1 MTDPVAGVVVV
12 HFGDP
17 EPTLDCVASVVTD
30 GSHVDRRVV
39 VVDNSGNMDP
49 ARLGSDARLLSR
61 PDNPGYGTA
70 ANLGLDAADHDR
82 RCSFYL
88 VLNNDAL
95 LAEGFLEAAAG
106 ALEHG
111 VGAAA
116 GPIYDSKNPTRLWYA
131 GGRINFLTGTVWQRR
146 SATAA
151 SRRREV
157 GFIPAT
163 AMAIA
168 SPAWREVGGFDPRY
182 FLYNE
187 DVDLCLRLRRAGWRL
202 LFEPG
207 MICFHAIGGATAS
220 ADRSPIYLENL
231 TRTRFEP
238 FRSRL
243 YRVYA
248 GGIHTLYNSL
258 RVVGLGLRRG
268 FGCGPYVSA
277 VVRGHL
283 AALRNLFS

>member
-1 MTDPVAGVVVV
+1 
-12 HFGDP
+12 
-17 EPTLDCVASVVTD
+17 VVTD
-30 GSHVDRRVV
+30 GSQIERRVV

-49 ARLGSDARLLSR
+49 ASLGSDARLLTC
-61 PDNPGYGTA
+61 PDNPGFGA
-70 ANLGLDAADHDR
+70 GANLGLDSVDHDR
-82 RCSFYL
+82 RCSLFL

-95 LAEGFLEAAAG
+95 LAKGFLDAAAG
-106 ALEHG
+106 ALELG

-116 GPIYDSKNPTRLWYA
+116 GPIYDSKDPSRLWYA

-146 SATAA
+146 SAAAA

-157 GFIPAT
+157 GFMPAT
-163 AMAIA
+163 ALAIA
-168 SPAWREVGGFDPRY
+168 SPAWHEVGGFDSQF

-207 MICFHAIGGATAS
+207 MVCFHAVGGATAS

-231 TRTRFEP
+231 TRTRLVP
-238 FRSRL
+238 FRSLL
-243 YRVYA
+243 YRYYA

-258 RVVGLGLRRG
+258 RVVGLSIRRG
-268 FGCGPYVSA
+268 VGCGPYVTA